1 MIIKPIT
8 KINKFNLAEII
19 RESASF
25 FKEYIFVKKEE
36 IIEELT
42 NPQELPK
49 ASATEYIP
57 TSVLLAKNEI
67 IKKDSL
73 VYKATEI
80 SEITKL
86 YPDLNKYFTY

>member
-42 NPQELPK
+42 NPQELPI

-57 TSVLLAKNEI
+57 TSVLLAKNET